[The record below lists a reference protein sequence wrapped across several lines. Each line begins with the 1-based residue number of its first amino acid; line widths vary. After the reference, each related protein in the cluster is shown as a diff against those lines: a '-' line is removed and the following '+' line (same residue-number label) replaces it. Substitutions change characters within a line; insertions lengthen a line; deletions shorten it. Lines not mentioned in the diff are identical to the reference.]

1 MSGEINF
8 SGLATGIDFNSL
20 VDQLVEAEM
29 YQAKKLETWKQEWQ
43 SKTDKLNELNTKFLS
58 AYNAMDIL
66 SSETGFITRQSSIG
80 NSTIADIAV
89 DSTATPGSYRFTVA
103 DKTQHIIESRGL
115 DSGSDIALND
125 VTESFTISIEDP
137 ESGTVHETITVDGT
151 GGKTLD
157 DIASEINAGMSEAS
171 AEVISDNSSSNS
183 ARLKIV
189 SENAGTEYSINITQT
204 NTNLFDEGID
214 DVEAIDAKGGDTFTS
229 NSGAGNYTGHVN
241 KRFVF
246 EVTNGGTVGSDTVE
260 LRWTDSV
267 ENKTGTITV
276 NAGGT
281 FDVAQGVQVTF
292 ADGQNFTKRATYAI
306 DAFNPDIQLA
316 QDSGLA
322 QAEKEVHSGF
332 SDADTTA
339 ITTTAATFSY
349 SYAGVSVPAIS
360 VEAGST
366 LQDLV
371 DLINDD
377 PDNPG
382 VRATIIN
389 DGTGTANSYHM
400 VLTGENTGA
409 ANKIEDI
416 DYSSFSAGVFKNGSF
431 DETQSATNSMI
442 KLDSYP
448 SNEEWLQNSTNLID
462 EVIDGA
468 SITIKS
474 AGTTDITISNDV
486 DAMKSKIM
494 DFVDAYNDTMS
505 YIKELTEV
513 VTDDEGEAES
523 DESGELVGNYGVY
536 SVESDMKLFIAS
548 RAEGFQDGLDEFIL
562 LPQIGIS
569 TGDNSQLEVDEEAL
583 MDALNN
589 NPEAVVSLFS
599 DDNVGVVSGANV
611 AYAGGTS
618 STEPGYYHF
627 KINVDGSGEATSATY
642 WEDGDTEADG
652 WTMKIDSSGK
662 FATATSGSAKGMALQ
677 ITGGVSTTLEGTVR
691 IRQGKAKEFE
701 ELKEKISNSESGTL
715 KVLTKNY
722 ENIMDNIDVKIER
735 ELRRVEMVEKR
746 EKNRYARLEVTIQS
760 YNSQMESLQSEL
772 AKLS

>member
-29 YQAKKLETWKQEWQ
+29 YQANKLETWKEEWQ
-43 SKTDKLNELNTKFLS
+43 SKTDKLNELNTKFLA
-58 AYNAMDIL
+58 AYNAMDVL
-66 SSETGFITRQSSIG
+66 SSESGFITRQSSIG
-80 NSTIADIAV
+80 DSTIADIAV
-89 DSTATPGSYRFTVA
+89 DSSATPGSYRFTVA
-103 DKTQHIIESRGL
+103 DKTQHIVESRGY
-115 DSGSDIALND
+115 DSSSDTALND
-125 VTESFTISIEDP
+125 VTEYITIEIMDT
-137 ESGTVHETITVDGT
+137 ESGTVTETLTVDGT

-157 DIASEINAGMSEAS
+157 DIASEINSGMSNAS
-171 AEVISDNSSSNS
+171 AEVVSDNSSSNS
-183 ARLKIV
+183 NRIKIT
-189 SENAGTEYSINITQT
+189 SDNAGTEYTINITQV
-204 NTNLFDEGID
+204 NTDLFDEAID

-276 NAGGT
+276 NADGT
-281 FDVAQGVQVTF
+281 FDVAQGVQVSF
-292 ADGQNFTKRATYAI
+292 SAGQTFTKNATYAV
-306 DAFNPDIQLA
+306 DVFHQDIQKA

-339 ITTTAATFSY
+339 VTTTDATFSY

-366 LQDLV
+366 LQDIV
-371 DLINDD
+371 DLINED

-400 VLTGENTGA
+400 VLTGENTGS

-416 DYSSFSAGVFKNGSF
+416 DFSSFSAGVFKNGSF
-431 DETQSATNSMI
+431 EETQTATNSMI

-448 SNEEWLQNSTNLID
+448 SNAEWLQNSTNLID

-474 AGTTDITISNDV
+474 AGTTEITISNDV
-486 DAMKSKIM
+486 EAMKSKIM
-494 DFVDAYNDTMS
+494 DFVDAYNDTMA

-513 VTDDEGEAES
+513 VTDDEGEADT

-569 TGDNSQLEVDEEAL
+569 TGDDSQLEVDEEVL

-611 AYAGGTS
+611 AYANGTS
-618 STEPGYYHF
+618 TTEPGFYHY
-627 KINVDGSGEATSATY
+627 KINVDASGEATSATY

-662 FATATSGSAKGMALQ
+662 YATATSGSAKGMALQ
-677 ITGGVSTTLEGTVR
+677 ISRRSQYDFRRNCKNSTGKSKG
-691 IRQGKAKEFE
+691 I
-701 ELKEKISNSESGTL
+701 
-715 KVLTKNY
+715 
-722 ENIMDNIDVKIER
+722 
-735 ELRRVEMVEKR
+735 
-746 EKNRYARLEVTIQS
+746 
-760 YNSQMESLQSEL
+760 
-772 AKLS
+772 